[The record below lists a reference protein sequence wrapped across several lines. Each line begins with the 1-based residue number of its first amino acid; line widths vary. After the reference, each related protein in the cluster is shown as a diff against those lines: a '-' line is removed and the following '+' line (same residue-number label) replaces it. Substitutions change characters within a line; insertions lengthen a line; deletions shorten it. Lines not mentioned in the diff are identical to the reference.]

1 MEVAEV
7 LPGTDE
13 RGVLDTQIKYFFTER
28 VRKRF
33 RGTDRPNEVDL
44 YKVQDWRGVQENECE
59 DCSEV
64 EIRVESEE
72 PMKENLL
79 HGIRRFYEFINK
91 LPTSSAVPQYHKAN
105 LIIHNLGFFSNSL
118 ITNHSRVNLDAF
130 YYGNLQGGTFLN
142 HWETS
147 FFPEKLAE
155 RTGDLLPHMRGA
167 PTDILMFNIQATF
180 EYDKN
185 DIITIQF
192 CNREMK
198 PGGGGNRNKEM
209 VNVFYKIQV
218 RANSVR
224 RAIWDLNG
232 VSRRSNVIT
241 PVVRLFLDLNC
252 PPFIE
257 NGFLNNQMLRDSTSH
272 IRYTR
277 QLKLRRGRRMDN
289 TKNEW
294 PLTKNVLSESH
305 IFVLEFNPESV
316 LMDAIFQIM
325 SRFRYRLGLSMEF
338 GTFSILD
345 CICLKDILTNE
356 IKNYLPPLSLIKP
369 EINTPY
375 HYWTLSRVSEL
386 PNAIRGFPDNDNYV
400 RLTSPTNVEN
410 DPLFKT
416 FIEEMFKMPPV
427 EENETNE
434 ERMCRESSIS
444 LLRKNVFNFTYLIEC
459 LLSRGAVVKDQLL
472 LNVNTWMCFLQMI
485 YSTVRGDQISP
496 VKNTELCE
504 SALEDLINMIDS
516 RKRVGNILKCFHKII
531 ARRERNQL
539 TNGLPEDE
547 MGKGFQRVRKVIIT
561 PTRIIYLAPETIM
574 GNRVLRRYD
583 ADGTRILRIT
593 FRDDDNQKMRGSK
606 TSNIIIEQTV
616 GDALIT
622 GIHVAGRHFGYL
634 GSSNSQ
640 MRDSGA
646 YFMIKYTAGDQQREL
661 ARNEEAR
668 RHYELKL
675 TMPDEFNP
683 CIKRTREKLG
693 KFEEIESIPKLM
705 ARLGQCFTQSRL
717 SGVELKREKYLT
729 TFDIVGGRNSR
740 GEVFTFS
747 DGCGMISLEFAQE
760 ISKAMDLGKGK
771 PSCFQA
777 CCLSFI

>member
-13 RGVLDTQIKYFFTER
+13 RGVLDTQIKCFFTER

-59 DCSEV
+59 DCSEI

-91 LPTSSAVPQYHKAN
+91 LPASSAVPQYHKAN

-155 RTGDLLPHMRGA
+155 RTGDLLSHMRGA
-167 PTDILMFNIQATF
+167 PTDILMFNIQTTF

-198 PGGGGNRNKEM
+198 PGGGGNRNKEL

-257 NGFLNNQMLRDSTSH
+257 NGFLNNQMLRNSTSH
-272 IRYTR
+272 IRYAR

-289 TKNEW
+289 IKNEW

-316 LMDAIFQIM
+316 LMDTIFQIM

-427 EENETNE
+427 EENETDE
-434 ERMCRESSIS
+434 ERMHRESRSS
-444 LLRKNVFNFTYLIEC
+444 WLRKNVFNFTYLIEC

-485 YSTVRGDQISP
+485 YSTVRGDQINP
-496 VKNTELCE
+496 VKNTEVFFVTYYKVG
-504 SALEDLINMIDS
+504 SPSGYGKSHFWINFAHKDDLDC
-516 RKRVGNILKCFHKII
+516 K
-531 ARRERNQL
+531 
-539 TNGLPEDE
+539 
-547 MGKGFQRVRKVIIT
+547 
-561 PTRIIYLAPETIM
+561 
-574 GNRVLRRYD
+574 
-583 ADGTRILRIT
+583 
-593 FRDDDNQKMRGSK
+593 
-606 TSNIIIEQTV
+606 
-616 GDALIT
+616 
-622 GIHVAGRHFGYL
+622 
-634 GSSNSQ
+634 
-640 MRDSGA
+640 
-646 YFMIKYTAGDQQREL
+646 
-661 ARNEEAR
+661 
-668 RHYELKL
+668 
-675 TMPDEFNP
+675 
-683 CIKRTREKLG
+683 
-693 KFEEIESIPKLM
+693 
-705 ARLGQCFTQSRL
+705 
-717 SGVELKREKYLT
+717 
-729 TFDIVGGRNSR
+729 
-740 GEVFTFS
+740 
-747 DGCGMISLEFAQE
+747 
-760 ISKAMDLGKGK
+760 
-771 PSCFQA
+771 
-777 CCLSFI
+777 